1 LAAGATLLAGGP
13 AARTALAVLLAVHRL
28 LAATDALGD
37 GAEALDRT

>member
-1 LAAGATLLAGGP
+1 M
-13 AARTALAVLLAVHRL
+13 ARTGLAVLLAVHRL